1 MIKATR
7 LPSLTTT
14 LLISVASVVP
24 SWAETL
30 NAISLFREGKAAGKT
45 GVARKTRPVDA
56 RPAQPGEIIMTIIK
70 GQGVE
75 TRSKPAEPGDFVVRN
90 RCPETGNEEYL
101 VKAAKFPSRYVDARR
116 ESSAEGWREYLPQG
130 REMDFYVIPDSQVPF
145 EFVAPWGETMVAKP
159 KDVLVQAPDD
169 EADTYRVAAASFACT
184 YEVVR
189 AP

>member
-56 RPAQPGEIIMTIIK
+56 RPAQTGEIIITIIK
-70 GQGVE
+70 GQV
-75 TRSKPAEPGDFVVRN
+75 ARN
-90 RCPETGNEEYL
+90 R
-101 VKAAKFPSRYVDARR
+101 
-116 ESSAEGWREYLPQG
+116 Q
-130 REMDFYVIPDSQVPF
+130 
-145 EFVAPWGETMVAKP
+145 
-159 KDVLVQAPDD
+159 
-169 EADTYRVAAASFACT
+169 
-184 YEVVR
+184 
-189 AP
+189 